1 MSKVSKTQIVKIL
14 NDCKFNPR
22 KPGPLKVIADVGN
35 TDYYCR
41 RAIEF
46 IKDAKQEELHPG
58 DKENYLTNAIA
69 LLALAIANEET

>member
-1 MSKVSKTQIVKIL
+1 MNKVSKTQITKIL

-22 KPGPLKVIADVGN
+22 VPGPLKVIADVGN

-46 IKDAKQEELHPG
+46 IKCSTSNDGMK
-58 DKENYLTNAIA
+58 NAIA
-69 LLALAIANEET
+69 LLALAIANEES